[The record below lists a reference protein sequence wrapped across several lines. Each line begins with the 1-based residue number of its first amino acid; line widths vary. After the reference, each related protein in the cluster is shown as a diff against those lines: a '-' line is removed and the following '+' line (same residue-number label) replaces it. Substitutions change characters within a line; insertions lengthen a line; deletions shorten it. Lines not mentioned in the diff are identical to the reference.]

1 MDTTQFFLVMQVS
14 ILNFSTYQMFLA
26 AIYSSDKNQENGEDE
41 SSMEETEDA
50 KSLLNILSAP
60 HSKNFH

>member
-1 MDTTQFFLVMQVS
+1 MDTTQFFLVMQLS

-26 AIYSSDKNQENGEDE
+26 AIYSSDKNHENEEDE
-41 SSMEETEDA
+41 SFMEETEDA
-50 KSLLNILSAP
+50 KSLLNILSAS